1 MPRIFTTKEEL
12 RSIEPAK
19 NPYLDPIIQ
28 FSCAEILLLNTVFIE
43 INRHVIIQLVE
54 GKDVVTA
61 RCVFVLD
68 TKQKDFSNFCTLNE
82 ELWKITYN
90 ALYFKEEPLCNE

>member
-1 MPRIFTTKEEL
+1 MPRILTTRDDL
-12 RSIEPAK
+12 NRVQIAK

-28 FSCAEILLLNTVFIE
+28 FSYAEILLLNTVFIE
-43 INRHVIIQLVE
+43 LNRHIITQLAE
-54 GKDVVTA
+54 GKEEVTA

-68 TKQKDFSNFCTLNE
+68 TTQKDFANFCTLNE

-90 ALYFKEEPLCNE
+90 ALYFKEEPLCSE